1 MSITTSLKQTLRK
14 RTLALREQLS
24 LDQRAVHS
32 AAITNRLLQLPQY
45 QQADT
50 VLGYMNFGTEFAS
63 EVWIKQ
69 VLLDGKKL
77 ALPRVNRR
85 TMQLDLYWVDDIEN
99 QLAAGMWGIREPIVD
114 RCERVS
120 TIFEV
125 EFALLPGVAF
135 TRDGGRLGYGGGFYD
150 KLLMKQLATRL
161 GEQTTLAKSL
171 VMAQLEDENQAS
183 RPSLVA
189 AAFAMQVVPD
199 VPLETTDVKVEWLV
213 TEHETIH
220 CADAKSYC
228 VTKR

>member
-1 MSITTSLKQTLRK
+1 MPTSSIKQ
-14 RTLALREQLS
+14 ALRERIIAQREQLPS
-24 LDQRAVHS
+24 DIRAMHS
-32 AAITNRLLQLPQY
+32 AAITEHLLQLPEY
-45 QQADT
+45 RRANA
-50 VLGYMNFGTEFAS
+50 VLGYMNFGTEFVS

-77 ALPRVNRR
+77 ALPRVNRH
-85 TMQLDLYWVDDIEN
+85 TMQLDLYWVDDLEN
-99 QLAAGMWGIREPIVD
+99 QVAAGMWGIREPIVD

-189 AAFAMQVVPD
+189 AAFSMQVVPN
-199 VPLETTDVKVEWLV
+199 VPQETTDVKVEWLV

>member
-1 MSITTSLKQTLRK
+1 MPTSSIKQ
-14 RTLALREQLS
+14 ALRERIIAQREQLPS
-24 LDQRAVHS
+24 DIRAMHS
-32 AAITNRLLQLPQY
+32 AAITEHLLQLPEY
-45 QQADT
+45 RRANA
-50 VLGYMNFGTEFAS
+50 VLGYMNFGAEFAS
-63 EVWIKQ
+63 ELWVQ
-69 VLLDGKKL
+69 RVLADGKKL
-77 ALPRVNRR
+77 ALPRVNRH
-85 TMQLDLYWVDDIEN
+85 TMQLDLYWVNDLEN
-99 QLAAGMWGIREPIVD
+99 QLAAGMGGICEPIVE

-125 EFALLPGVAF
+125 EFVLLPGLAF

-150 KLLMKQLATRL
+150 KLLVQLQDVKPTPC
-161 GEQTTLAKSL
+161 
-171 VMAQLEDENQAS
+171 
-183 RPSLVA
+183 PSLVA

>member
-1 MSITTSLKQTLRK
+1 MPTSSIKQ
-14 RTLALREQLS
+14 ALRERIIAQREQLPS
-24 LDQRAVHS
+24 DIRAMHS
-32 AAITNRLLQLPQY
+32 AAITERLLLLSQY
-45 QQADT
+45 RQAQA

-63 EVWIKQ
+63 ELWVQ
-69 VLLDGKKL
+69 RVLADGKKL

-85 TMQLDLYWVDDIEN
+85 TMQLDLYWVNDLEN
-99 QLAAGMWGIREPIVD
+99 QLAVGIWGIREPIVD

-150 KLLMKQLATRL
+150 KLLAQLQDMKQTP
-161 GEQTTLAKSL
+161 
-171 VMAQLEDENQAS
+171 
-183 RPSLVA
+183 RPILVA
-189 AAFAMQVVPD
+189 AAFSMQIVPD

-220 CADAKSYC
+220 CADA
-228 VTKR
+228 